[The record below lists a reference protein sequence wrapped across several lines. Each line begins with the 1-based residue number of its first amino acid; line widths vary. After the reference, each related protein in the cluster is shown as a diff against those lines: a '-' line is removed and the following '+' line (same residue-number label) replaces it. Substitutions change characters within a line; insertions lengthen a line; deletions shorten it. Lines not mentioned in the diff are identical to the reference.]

1 MEVAGEVVVLAVLEL
16 VVVLDLDLRNLDLPE
31 QAHTASSATSL
42 VAPQTAR
49 RAESHA
55 ADRRSPTSSLTR
67 LHHSKPHKISEKA
80 SVYM

>member
-42 VAPQTAR
+42 VAPPNRPT
-49 RAESHA
+49 
-55 ADRRSPTSSLTR
+55 RRSHTPLTGEALRR
-67 LHHSKPHKISEKA
+67 L
-80 SVYM
+80 